1 MLIIEHVYPD
11 IETIPSM
18 KQTDQFDANT
28 LLMLAK
34 VIELKS
40 VSGAASVL
48 GIPRSTVSR
57 KINKLETELGIKL
70 LRKNTRQITVT
81 DLGHEIY
88 KHALVVQNEINMVR
102 ALLGGRRVEPQGALR
117 VAMPVFMGVDF
128 ASKVGAS
135 FLQKYPKARLEMRF
149 VDSVV
154 HPIKDGFDVTLAYG
168 PLQDS
173 TLIGKKLFDVERLL
187 CASPKFIKKLARQI
201 DRPSQLDE
209 QPFVEVGQ
217 DSDVFK
223 LQLRNGKKHYEFAPD
238 VRAQANNYQ
247 VGKHYVLQGMGIG
260 ALPKHVCL
268 HELIDGKLVSILE
281 NWLLE
286 TREVYVLYPFQLTYS
301 SLIKAFYETAYE
313 TMEEFTENSRVL
325 EVTKS
330 KTSKRYDADLAKSFS
345 GKISKR

>member
-1 MLIIEHVYPD
+1 
-11 IETIPSM
+11 M

-81 DLGHEIY
+81 DLGDEIY
-88 KHALVVQNEINMVR
+88 KHALVIQNEINLVR
-102 ALLGGRRVEPQGALR
+102 AVLGGRRQEPQGVLR

-128 ASKVGAS
+128 ASKVGAL

-149 VDSVV
+149 VDGTA
-154 HPIKDGFDVTLAYG
+154 HPVKDGYDVTLAYG

-173 TLIGKKLFDVERLL
+173 TLIGKKLFAVESLL
-187 CASPKFIKKLARQI
+187 CASPKFLKLL
-201 DRPSQLDE
+201 PSKIEHPPQLDE
-209 QPFVEVGQ
+209 LPFIEAGQ
-217 DSDVFK
+217 DSGAFK
-223 LQLRNGKKHYEFAPD
+223 LQLRNGKKRYEFSPS
-238 VRAQANNYQ
+238 VRAQANNFQ
-247 VGKHYVLQGMGIG
+247 VGKHYVLEGVGIG

-268 HELIDGKLVSILE
+268 HELIEGKLLPILE
-281 NWLLE
+281 KWILE
-286 TREVYVLYPFQLTYS
+286 PGDVYVLYPFQLKFS
-301 SLIKAFYETAYE
+301 NLIKAFYETAHE
-313 TMEEFTENSRVL
+313 TMQHFEEGSRKL
-325 EVTKS
+325 ELVKS
-330 KTSKRYDADLAKSFS
+330 SRR
-345 GKISKR
+345 ISPD